1 MRRRAGGK
9 AFRSMRWRTL
19 LPLLLLVVVGAAL
32 SPSLARAVGPPVI
45 TDVVPETGL
54 AGAVV
59 SIVGYDFTG
68 ATSVTFGG
76 RTARFAFLND
86 GNIQATSPVPAR
98 AGVVDIVVTTPE
110 GSSSDSAADNFTYV
124 VPSLTI
130 AQGNGLSV
138 SEEGESDSY
147 TVKLSRLP
155 TGTVTIRIP
164 DTDDLEIT
172 PNTLVFTMTN
182 YSRAQVVTV
191 SAVDDVN
198 FEQTHTAV
206 ILHRASG
213 GGYGAAG
220 GHPVS
225 VRVTDNDRFMIIVS
239 QSAGSTHVIEGGRP
253 DFLSLRLNS
262 DPAAEATVTITAD
275 DQLVTSAST
284 FKFTRAN
291 WGSLVEFAVFA
302 VDDDL
307 MEGDHTGTLTFT
319 LSGASRPAPVAEL
332 IISISDEHSPALR
345 ITESDGATAVAEAG
359 GQDTYT
365 IVLPRRPASA
375 VTVAIRPEEGLRA
388 SPTQVVFS
396 RTDWDQPRTVTVE
409 AVDDD
414 LSEGEH
420 VHHIHH
426 VATGGGLDE
435 FAAVLLGVTITDDDT
450 PDYAPLPLAAGFTL
464 VGWFGAPTTARA
476 ILDGNPALTR
486 IWIWDQSNGWRGD
499 SRAFPPGLRRDIPI
513 ARGDGFW
520 LFASEPTTLNVPLP

>member
-1 MRRRAGGK
+1 M
-9 AFRSMRWRTL
+9 
-19 LPLLLLVVVGAAL
+19 
-32 SPSLARAVGPPVI
+32 
-45 TDVVPETGL
+45 
-54 AGAVV
+54 
-59 SIVGYDFTG
+59 
-68 ATSVTFGG
+68 
-76 RTARFAFLND
+76 
-86 GNIQATSPVPAR
+86 PAR
-98 AGVVDIVVTTPE
+98 AGVVDIVVTTPD

-147 TVKLSRLP
+147 TVALSRLP

-198 FEQTHTAV
+198 FEQTHTAL

-319 LSGASRPAPVAEL
+319 LSGASRPAP
-332 IISISDEHSPALR
+332 
-345 ITESDGATAVAEAG
+345 
-359 GQDTYT
+359 
-365 IVLPRRPASA
+365 LPS
-375 VTVAIRPEEGLRA
+375 
-388 SPTQVVFS
+388 
-396 RTDWDQPRTVTVE
+396 
-409 AVDDD
+409 
-414 LSEGEH
+414 
-420 VHHIHH
+420 
-426 VATGGGLDE
+426 
-435 FAAVLLGVTITDDDT
+435 
-450 PDYAPLPLAAGFTL
+450 
-464 VGWFGAPTTARA
+464 
-476 ILDGNPALTR
+476 
-486 IWIWDQSNGWRGD
+486 
-499 SRAFPPGLRRDIPI
+499 
-513 ARGDGFW
+513 
-520 LFASEPTTLNVPLP
+520 

>member
-1 MRRRAGGK
+1 
-9 AFRSMRWRTL
+9 MRWRTL
-19 LPLLLLVVVGAAL
+19 LPLLLTVVAVATL
-32 SPSLARAVGPPVI
+32 SPSPARAVGPPVI
-45 TDVVPETGL
+45 TDIVPETGL

-59 SIVGYDFTG
+59 SIVGSDLSG

-76 RTARFAFLND
+76 RAATFAVLND
-86 GNIQATSPVPAR
+86 SNIQATSPVPAS
-98 AGVVDIVVTTPE
+98 AGTVDIVVTTPD
-110 GSSSDSAADNFTYV
+110 GTSSDSAADDFTYV

-138 SEEGESDSY
+138 SEDGESDTY
-147 TVKLSRLP
+147 TVALSGLP

-182 YSRAQVVTV
+182 YARAQLVTV
-191 SAVDDVN
+191 SAIDDVN

-206 ILHRASG
+206 IIHRASG

-253 DFLSLRLNS
+253 DFLLLRLNA
-262 DPAAEATVTITAD
+262 DPAAEATITITAD

-291 WGSLVEFAVFA
+291 WASLVEFAVFA

-307 MEGDHTGTLTFT
+307 MEGDHTGRLTFT

-332 IISISDEHSPALR
+332 IVSISDEHSPALR
-345 ITESDGATAVAEAG
+345 ITESGGATAVAEEG

-388 SPTQVVFS
+388 SPAQLVFS
-396 RTDWDQPRTVTVE
+396 RTDWDQPRIVTVE

-426 VATGGGLDE
+426 VATGGGLDA

-450 PDYAPLPLAAGFTL
+450 PDYVPLPIAAGFTL

-476 ILDGNPALTR
+476 ILDGNPGLTL
-486 IWIWDQSNGWRGD
+486 IWTWDQSHGWRVE
-499 SRAFPPGLRRDIPI
+499 SRALPAGLRPDIPI
-513 ARGDGFW
+513 ARGDG
-520 LFASEPTTLNVPLP
+520 LYVFASEPTTLNVPLP